1 MHCPTGCNLICPNP
15 RGQVG
20 LGGTSL
26 GPRPVLRCR
35 LRVAHSDAL
44 AAFECLMPMCA
55 AAAHP
60 APSSRA
66 RDGHPEAAAADG
78 APGGRHQGDMSRRT
92 CLVRSGWV
100 ELGRVGSGWSR
111 LLGSARSGLLGSEM
125 LGSVG
130 RLDPLVG
137 HGSCM
142 PCASSFGECVAE
154 RRQGL
159 SGPFVPTHPGPPHD
173 CMISTTCNGMSPH
186 VPRTP

>member
-1 MHCPTGCNLICPNP
+1 MICPNP
-15 RGQVG
+15 HNLSATPEAGAEPRSG
-20 LGGTSL
+20 SL
-26 GPRPVLRCR
+26 FSVRA
-35 LRVAHSDAL
+35 AHSDAL
-44 AAFECLMPMCA
+44 AAFECLMPMYA

-142 PCASSFGECVAE
+142 PRASSGGECVAE

-159 SGPFVPTHPGPPHD
+159 SDPLVPTHPGPPHD